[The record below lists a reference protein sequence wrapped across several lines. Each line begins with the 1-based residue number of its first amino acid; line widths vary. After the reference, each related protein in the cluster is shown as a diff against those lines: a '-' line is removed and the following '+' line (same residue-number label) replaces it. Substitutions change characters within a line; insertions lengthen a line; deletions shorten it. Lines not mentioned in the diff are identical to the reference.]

1 VRELSDVRVLIADDQ
16 PLLRA
21 SFRLLIDH
29 TAGLSAIGEAGTG
42 AEAVSV
48 ARQVQP
54 DVVLMDVRMPQM
66 DGIEATRMI
75 CGAPQ
80 TPHTR
85 VLILTTFDLDEYVF
99 AALRAGASG
108 FLLKDV
114 LPDDL
119 VRAVRV
125 VAAGEGLLAPTV
137 TRRLIS
143 AFAGQPAPR
152 PPARLDGI
160 TDREHEVLL
169 RVARGLSNGEIA
181 ADLHLSEATVK
192 THVGRLLTKLR
203 ARDRVQLVIT
213 AYEND
218 LVDRR

>member
-1 VRELSDVRVLIADDQ
+1 MNDVRVLIADDQ
-16 PLLRA
+16 ALLRA
-21 SFRLLIDH
+21 SFRLLVDH
-29 TAGLSAIGEAGTG
+29 TPGLVAVGEAGTG
-42 AEAVSV
+42 AEAVAA
-48 ARQVQP
+48 ARREQP

-99 AALRAGASG
+99 AALRGGASG

-119 VRAVRV
+119 VTAIRV

-137 TRRLIS
+137 TRRLIA
-143 AFAGQPAPR
+143 AFAERPAPR

-160 TDREHEVLL
+160 TDREEEVLTL
-169 RVARGLSNGEIA
+169 IARGRSNAEIA
-181 ADLHLSEATVK
+181 ADLHLSLTTIK
-192 THVGRLLTKLR
+192 THVGRLLVKLR
-203 ARDRVQLVIT
+203 ARDRVQLVIA
-213 AYEND
+213 AYESG
-218 LVDRR
+218 LIDRRN